1 MLVGYV
7 RINLSEA
14 TEQTIRDAVLE
25 LLWQKDREQEEELVN
40 TLLDL
45 EGKGLAVE
53 GLSKVLEQLY
63 MGNVKILLV
72 AENFERSGYFCPVS
86 NIPVLEPKCPTEE
99 EPYPVEDVVD
109 EVIELA
115 LEERAV
121 VEVIV
126 REDLQKKF
134 DGVGAL
140 LRWRI

>member
-7 RINLSEA
+7 KLNPSEA

-53 GLSKVLEQLY
+53 GLSKVLEQLN
-63 MGNVKILLV
+63 MGNVKTLLV

-86 NIPVLEPKCPTEE
+86 NIPCWSLSVPQKKSPILLRI
-99 EPYPVEDVVD
+99 YRGGF
-109 EVIELA
+109 
-115 LEERAV
+115 RACLG
-121 VEVIV
+121 
-126 REDLQKKF
+126 RKGGCGGNSQEDLQKKF